1 METSLTSSMT
11 SFPVKELKE
20 FKEITL
26 NQDEFLARKIEKN
39 NGKVSKGVIIPA
51 LTQEQLIVMLDN
63 ETILEACRN
72 YMQSVVE
79 EVVKVRMDTHKLVYL
94 DDMNQDCVVNWLQEQ
109 EIKNDRVS
117 KAKIEQWFDAD
128 VSPKIHAR
136 MCELYPELPNDKMVE
151 TLKLYKTQFAYLAK
165 REYVF
170 APQVQDKIKAAIALA
185 GDCSMKEWAMHKL
198 EQLCN
203 NVQDTMVAL

>member
-1 METSLTSSMT
+1 MSEFN
-11 SFPVKELKE
+11 SFVVKPLSE
-20 FKEITL
+20 FKNVEL
-26 NQDEFLARKIEKN
+26 ESDQFLARKIEKN

-51 LTQEQLIVMLDN
+51 LTQEQLIVMMDN

-79 EVVKVRMDTHKLVYL
+79 EVVKIRMDTHGLIYL
-94 DDMNQDCVVNWLQEQ
+94 DDMSQECVVNWLQEQ
-109 EIKNDRVS
+109 EVKNDRVS
-117 KAKIEQWFDAD
+117 KAKIEQWFDTD

-136 MCELYPELPNDKMVE
+136 MCELYPDLPNDKMLE

-165 REYVF
+165 REYMF
-170 APQVQDKIKAAIALA
+170 APQVQDKIKAAITLVD
-185 GDCSMKEWAMHKL
+185 DCSMKEWAMHKL

-203 NVQDTMVAL
+203 NAQDTMIAL